1 MQDSGCPSSKSK
13 KSYKKDSILFTF
25 NEKWV
30 KNMKKK
36 ILFRLQ
42 HKNNF
47 PSLKNPFHDEKKK
60 KSSEI
65 LVTSIW
71 KKLVTPTRL

>member
-36 ILFRLQ
+36 SYLDCNIKTISPL
-42 HKNNF
+42 
-47 PSLKNPFHDEKKK
+47 
-60 KSSEI
+60 
-65 LVTSIW
+65 
-71 KKLVTPTRL
+71 